1 MKRIITNDVSVK
13 TTSAFQYKVSNI
25 FSLQNMFR
33 HFYTV
38 TSVTKTRHARFKN
51 LSSLRY
57 ADI

>member
-13 TTSAFQYKVSNI
+13 TTSSFQYKVSNI

-38 TSVTKTRHARFKN
+38 PSVTKTRHARFKN
-51 LSSLRY
+51 LS
-57 ADI
+57 